1 MGTELAA
8 RDEKAFNDLMQPMC
22 DALRQ
27 QVEAF
32 KNAPPGEQNKMIA
45 AFVVE
50 NLTTGLI
57 LKGVKLTVAKTSKTA
72 ARVVEKLA
80 QASKAE
86 ELATTA
92 EGIKIPARIADD
104 AMVLE
109 MEAEK
114 TASTSMAANQAQ
126 KAGAKVESTT
136 TTTIET
142 KPSKQ
147 AGKIEWTNHGFKH
160 VPPKNLSW
168 KEIVKSTKIGNA
180 KYHPSI
186 DIEKLER
193 FAWENGMMCTNDKPW
208 KVMKFDYV
216 VGAKN
221 GLETCYVRIECS
233 ANTIHG
239 HPITTAEYALLLK

>member
-32 KNAPPGEQNKMIA
+32 KNAPPREQNKMIA

-92 EGIKIPARIADD
+92 EGIKIPVRVADD
-104 AMVLE
+104 AMVHTI
-109 MEAEK
+109 EAEK
-114 TASTSMAANQAQ
+114 AASTSMAENQAQ
-126 KAGAKVESTT
+126 KAGAKVE
-136 TTTIET
+136 
-142 KPSKQ
+142 
-147 AGKIEWTNHGFKH
+147 AGIT
-160 VPPKNLSW
+160 
-168 KEIVKSTKIGNA
+168 
-180 KYHPSI
+180 
-186 DIEKLER
+186 
-193 FAWENGMMCTNDKPW
+193 EN
-208 KVMKFDYV
+208 
-216 VGAKN
+216 
-221 GLETCYVRIECS
+221 
-233 ANTIHG
+233 
-239 HPITTAEYALLLK
+239 